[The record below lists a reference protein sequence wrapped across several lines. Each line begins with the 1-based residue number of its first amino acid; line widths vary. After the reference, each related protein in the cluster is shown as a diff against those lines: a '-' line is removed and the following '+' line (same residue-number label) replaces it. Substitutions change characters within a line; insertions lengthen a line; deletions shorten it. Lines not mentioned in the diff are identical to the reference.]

1 MVKERK
7 IHLIERRGKTWQ
19 EERNVKLRV
28 GEKRK
33 EERRRKKQNN
43 EKQTDESEGILSQR
57 KPLRKIRYD
66 AEAIPC

>member
-19 EERNVKLRV
+19 EELRV